1 MTYLPDP
8 ESVFETWDEP
18 IHADGLKLARRRCKA
33 LAKGYTQQSRSNVEL
48 INTFKASKQTQTR
61 YICQFRSEIEP

>member
-8 ESVFETWDEP
+8 ESSLEVWDEP
-18 IHADGLKLARRRCKA
+18 IRADDLKLAKRRCRK
-33 LAKGYTQQSRSNVEL
+33 LAKTYTEQSQSNVEL

-61 YICQFRSEIEP
+61 YICRFRSEITP